1 MLSENIDKANRER
14 PMSSGLEY
22 QHMIVEA
29 LNAFE
34 DAVVHREKKLIGS
47 KVPLQQ
53 DVDTARDK
61 LMKVI
66 VDIVMKERGSK

>member
-1 MLSENIDKANRER
+1 
-14 PMSSGLEY
+14 MSSGLEY

>member
-1 MLSENIDKANRER
+1 
-14 PMSSGLEY
+14 MSSGLEY

-34 DAVVHREKKLIGS
+34 DAVVRREKKLIGS
-47 KVPLQQ
+47 KVSLQQ

-66 VDIVMKERGSK
+66 VDIVMKERGST

>member
-1 MLSENIDKANRER
+1 
-14 PMSSGLEY
+14 MSSGLEY

-29 LNAFE
+29 LNEFE
-34 DAVVHREKKLIGS
+34 DAVVHREKKLLGS

-53 DVDTARDK
+53 EVDTARDK